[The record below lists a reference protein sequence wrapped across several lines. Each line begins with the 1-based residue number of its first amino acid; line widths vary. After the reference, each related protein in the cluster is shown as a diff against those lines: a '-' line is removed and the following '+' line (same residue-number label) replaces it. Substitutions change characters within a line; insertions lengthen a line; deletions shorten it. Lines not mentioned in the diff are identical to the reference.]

1 MGQLRLSHKMSLGT
15 LDECR
20 RLWYNTPSM
29 FNTRRPPMGEQA
41 HQPNKRPLCVGLLAH
56 VCANRG
62 EPHNYSPEK
71 FEFLW
76 AFLLF
81 EVF

>member
-1 MGQLRLSHKMSLGT
+1 MAQTTGTPLS
-15 LDECR
+15 
-20 RLWYNTPSM
+20 
-29 FNTRRPPMGEQA
+29 
-41 HQPNKRPLCVGLLAH
+41 VGLLAH

-62 EPHNYSPEK
+62 EPHFYSPEK

>member
-1 MGQLRLSHKMSLGT
+1 MRESEKPGK
-15 LDECR
+15 
-20 RLWYNTPSM
+20 NI
-29 FNTRRPPMGEQA
+29 
-41 HQPNKRPLCVGLLAH
+41 CVGLLAH

-62 EPHNYSPEK
+62 EPHFYSPEK